1 VLDVLAEQLELHN
14 GDVASIY
21 HRPSNAQGRR
31 YPDLGTS
38 LGLVEVGNSNAG
50 L

>member
-1 VLDVLAEQLELHN
+1 VLDVLAGRLELRN
-14 GDVASIY
+14 GDVASTY

-31 YPDLGTS
+31 YLDLDTS
-38 LGLVEVGNSNAG
+38 LGLAEVGNSNAG